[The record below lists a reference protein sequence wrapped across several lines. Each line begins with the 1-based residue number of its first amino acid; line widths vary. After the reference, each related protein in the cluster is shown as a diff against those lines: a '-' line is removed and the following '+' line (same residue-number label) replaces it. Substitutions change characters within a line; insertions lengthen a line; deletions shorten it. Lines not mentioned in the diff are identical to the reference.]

1 MKYSQDAIQVSEVL
15 SSSMLD
21 IVKTLIVQ
29 DLGFGIS
36 RGCMNFGRLYRGNYV
51 PPERT
56 DGIFPELACQEEEVI
71 EEEIGGEVLD
81 QDFFNQNQAR
91 VRTN

>member
-1 MKYSQDAIQVSEVL
+1 MKYSQDTIQVSEVL

-21 IVKTLIVQ
+21 MVKTLLVQ

-36 RGCMNFGRLYRGNYV
+36 RGCMNLGRLYRGNYV

-56 DGIFPELACQEEEVI
+56 DGIFPELDCQEEEVI
-71 EEEIGGEVLD
+71 GRGNRWVMSG
-81 QDFFNQNQAR
+81 
-91 VRTN
+91 